1 LAEELAGADVV
12 FFAVVVGFSFEG
24 VVQGDGFSSRGLDL
38 LFEAVSF
45 GFVDLLGPRRTAVG
59 AVRPFLRV

>member
-24 VVQGDGFSSRGLDL
+24 VVQGDGLPSCSLDL

-45 GFVDLLGPRRTAVG
+45 GFVDLFAVG
-59 AVRPFLRV
+59 GASA